1 MLYEFQVYIKVIQLY
16 IYMYLFFIKFLS
28 HVGY

>member
-16 IYMYLFFIKFLS
+16 ICMYLFFIKFLS
-28 HVGY
+28 HLGY